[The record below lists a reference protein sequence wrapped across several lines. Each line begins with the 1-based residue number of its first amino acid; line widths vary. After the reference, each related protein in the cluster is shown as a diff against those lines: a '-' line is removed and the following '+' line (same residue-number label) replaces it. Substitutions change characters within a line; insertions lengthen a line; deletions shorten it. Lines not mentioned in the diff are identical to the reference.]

1 MFYKI
6 IIKKILKLGFPVL
19 IKPNNQG
26 SSVGITLVS
35 HLKQLSNAINIAFDY
50 DDNILIEKFITGK
63 EYTVS
68 ILGGKALPSI
78 HISTNNDFYDYSAKY
93 ISSSTKYSC
102 PSGLNIT
109 QEMELKKI
117 AILAWNTL
125 GCSGCGR
132 IDVILDNENK
142 FWLLEVN
149 TIPGMTNRSLVPIS
163 AKEMGI
169 SFDEL
174 VLLIL
179 NMKN

>member
-1 MFYKI
+1 M

-26 SSVGITLVS
+26 SSIGITLVS
-35 HLKQLSNAINIAFDY
+35 HLKQLNNAINIAFDY
-50 DDNILIEKFITGK
+50 DDNILIEKFIKGK
-63 EYTVS
+63 EYTIS
-68 ILGGKALPSI
+68 ILGEKALPSI
-78 HISTNNDFYDYSAKY
+78 HISTNNDFYDYNSKY
-93 ISSSTKYSC
+93 ISSSTKYLC
-102 PSGLNIT
+102 PSGLNTT
-109 QEMELKKI
+109 QEIELKKT

-132 IDVILDNENK
+132 IDFILDNENK
-142 FWLLEVN
+142 FWLLEAN